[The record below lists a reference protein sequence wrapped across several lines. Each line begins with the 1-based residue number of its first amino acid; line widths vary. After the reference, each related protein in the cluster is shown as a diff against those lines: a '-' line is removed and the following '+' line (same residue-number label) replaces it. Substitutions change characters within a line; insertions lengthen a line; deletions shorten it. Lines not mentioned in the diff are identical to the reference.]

1 MKLPRLKEWRES
13 RGLMQKEVAEDAG
26 VSVYTVLRAEGGI
39 SIRPNTARKI
49 AEALNVTVADL
60 LEDPPVPLGQAPTS
74 SGPAEEV
81 EGSEERREDLR
92 KIQEAFLETHNLF
105 EELAGTYRA
114 SGDEER
120 LEALRS
126 AAALSSL
133 GAAQLVEED
142 VDIDRD
148 YELGVEHVVAALNRL
163 DSLSEVL
170 EAEGVGLLA
179 EVKARQR
186 RRNAAS

>member
-1 MKLPRLKEWRES
+1 
-13 RGLMQKEVAEDAG
+13 MQKEVAEEAG

-49 AEALNVTVADL
+49 AKALNVTVADL
-60 LEDPPVPLGQAPTS
+60 LEDPPVPLDQAPTS
-74 SGPAEEV
+74 SGPAEDA
-81 EGSEERREDLR
+81 EGSEQRREELR
-92 KIQEAFLETHNLF
+92 KIQEAFLEAHNLF
-105 EELAGTYRA
+105 NELAGTYKA

-120 LEALRS
+120 LEKLRS
-126 AAALSSL
+126 AVALSSL

-148 YELGVEHVVAALNRL
+148 YDLGAQDVVEALKQL
-163 DSLSEVL
+163 DSLSGVL
-170 EAEGVGLLA
+170 EAEGVSLLA
-179 EVKARQR
+179 EAKARQR

>member
-1 MKLPRLKEWRES
+1 VKLPRLKEWRES
-13 RGLMQKEVAEDAG
+13 HGLMQKEVAKEAG
-26 VSVYTVLRAEGGI
+26 VSEYTVLRAEGGL

-49 AEALNVTVADL
+49 AEALNITVADL
-60 LEDPPVPLGQAPTS
+60 LEDPPVPLEQASTS
-74 SGPAEEV
+74 SRPAEE
-81 EGSEERREDLR
+81 EEASKELREELR
-92 KIQEAFLETHNLF
+92 KIQEAFLEAHNLF
-105 EELAGTYRA
+105 EELAGTYKA
-114 SGDEER
+114 NGDEER

-126 AAALSSL
+126 AVALSSL

-148 YELGVEHVVAALNRL
+148 YELGVEHVVDALNQL
-163 DSLSEVL
+163 DDLSKVL

-179 EVKARQR
+179 EAKARQR